1 MTLRPLTSEEAT
13 PSNVFEVETE
23 EKEEEK
29 GFWGHVGDWFS
40 NVGKV
45 TENFNK
51 GYTYDPQGSLDA
63 SYGMAAFGGPVMH
76 INRYKDRDGKSVS
89 SIPSQTQAYKA
100 ATVDVVHDTILN
112 ATALV
117 LESPRVFSP
126 LNKVLPKDRNIDPK
140 ETAIGKLTVGAREK
154 LTTLMGAKQ
163 DWEMSLEEKQLL
175 NDPWAS
181 ISANILAATATG
193 GASAKWKLGS
203 KLGMVP
209 GYDYLPKGA
218 QGIFRW
224 AAFLAAE
231 EHLASFGEGRD
242 KQGSLFDLSPNTPFS
257 IQPEDTYMQ
266 AWRKAA
272 LGNSFTVGGLGTGLR
287 AGAEIPNILRY
298 TFNKQRIKEIN
309 SAKDWLF
316 KNRFQTE
323 DGSSFVKTAEPEV
336 KVDKAVEVDDEAAF
350 QEWLKNP
357 PEEYREI
364 FKEIEKLQGSTDEAF
379 ARQRELFDRMKSGLD
394 EMDTLLK
401 EGSQYDELSPIDQK
415 KVDLEVG
422 MMRDKAKPKN
432 VNEAIE
438 NLIDKPEADVVV
450 RAIDELDDVSA
461 EKIANSEGKVL
472 DQLELEIEN
481 QTKAVDDPLDEARR
495 DITMEGMPESNLYFG
510 GPEDLETEVNKIKRM
525 TDERLTAEIE
535 SNKKFELTEKKLKN
549 RQKKLDDFKPKS
561 ERYNQIHKD
570 LDLGFGAGQDG
581 NRKLTAAE
589 DLEMER
595 ISFEARDIVI
605 ESENLGINKAQNEVY
620 KHNFYQELLKEQA
633 KRLEPKLNFGEAAF
647 IPDDLLLGKTTYGMA
662 ELEFGSRIDQ
672 AAWLLRPGR
681 KRYPPVVKQIIELA
695 QKNGIDINEF
705 RAHGTKVHESIKAQV
720 KDKTGS
726 AKASPDNTAGLTFKV
741 QDQKFGRV
749 VATEKAPDPVVSYV
763 DQWESMSFRDLKKL
777 ASPKTNKELFD
788 LIKNRTGKD
797 FRQFTRKDVIAGLQE
812 LREKGITVRPTNTR
826 PKLKAQREE
835 TKKLIVQKAID
846 QGEVRPSSTKVSEPD
861 DLPIDLDDPK
871 LDAQSLLA
879 QEYNLA
885 KKFEAEDAAKQAALK
900 EADRDEIGY
909 YDMSL
914 EDKKQHGLL
923 DGWERQTEAE
933 MRIEDLNREI
943 EYINDDLNIAES
955 LNNER
960 LSRGLGFSEEIDQGI
975 ETLNLKKQELEIE
988 LARLKG
994 DDSVEFKSLKNIKQ
1008 EVRIMNFDPH
1018 MARVMK
1024 NREDLSQ
1031 MLGDLIWRI
1040 GGDDTKFKFKDDV
1053 KIIKEA
1059 PAEWGGKTNFE
1070 AGKEAGFY
1078 DTLNDH
1084 ITIYEVTNGLKI
1096 SEIQERMAT
1105 AVHEPFHRIQFGYM
1119 TLEEMK
1125 IFDTI
1130 DGQKR
1135 IKLFSQLNPN
1145 IKTEFSQKAT
1155 ATIEKMTVGFQEYSM
1170 LRLSG
1175 MDPFEFAVTNKIG
1188 TWLDANFPR
1197 PDGNSWQ
1204 LGKFHNTL
1212 TTIATVWDRIF
1223 EVVRAFGNYAKGRG
1237 FKTVDSIYEDAFSG
1251 LIAKKRKFNSAVNI
1265 IYAEMESAR
1274 FVDKINKRIDQL
1286 EIAQGDPKALKRV
1299 NELYQ
1304 KDVSE
1309 FEAFKARTDDLVARA
1324 NVLERW
1330 KSDNEGFLNFVDDAI
1345 AKKKKRIDDLK
1356 TLALQGGC

>member
-1 MTLRPLTSEEAT
+1 MTLRPLTSQEAT

-51 GYTYDPQGSLDA
+51 GYKFDPEGSMWSA
-63 SYGMAAFGGPVMH
+63 YSTAAFGGDPGLAP
-76 INRYKDRDGKSVS
+76 IRYKDPEGKSVS
-89 SIPSQTQAYKA
+89 SLPSQTQAYKA
-100 ATVDVVHDTILN
+100 ATVDVVHDTVLN
-112 ATALV
+112 ATALA

-126 LNKVLPKDRNIDPK
+126 LNKILPKDRNIDPK
-140 ETAIGKLTVGAREK
+140 ETAIGKFTVGAREK
-154 LTTLMGAKQ
+154 LTTLMGARQ

-175 NDPWAS
+175 NDLPAS
-181 ISANILAATATG
+181 VAANVYAGIITSGLSTQFQ
-193 GASAKWKLGS
+193 LGS
-203 KLGMVP
+203 KLGMLP

-218 QGIFRW
+218 QGVIRW
-224 AAFLAAE
+224 AAFLGLEEGIAA
-231 EHLASFGEGRD
+231 FGEGRD
-242 KQGSLFDLSPNTPFS
+242 KTGSLWDLSPNTPFS

-266 AWRKAA
+266 AYGKAF
-272 LGNSFTVGGLGTGLR
+272 LGNWSTVGGFGASLRGL
-287 AGAEIPNILRY
+287 AETPNIFRY

-336 KVDKAVEVDDEAAF
+336 KVETDVKADVKTE
-350 QEWLKNP
+350 QP
-357 PEEYREI
+357 
-364 FKEIEKLQGSTDEAF
+364 
-379 ARQRELFDRMKSGLD
+379 
-394 EMDTLLK
+394 
-401 EGSQYDELSPIDQK
+401 
-415 KVDLEVG
+415 
-422 MMRDKAKPKN
+422 KPKN

-461 EKIANSEGKVL
+461 EKIASSEGKVL
-472 DQLELEIEN
+472 DQLELDIEN

-495 DITMEGMPESNLYFG
+495 DITIEDFPRMRIDGSLD
-510 GPEDLETEVNKIKRM
+510 PEDFDQEVLKIKRM
-525 TDERLTAEIE
+525 TDERLNAEIE
-535 SNKKFELTEKKLKN
+535 NNKKFQLTEQKLKN
-549 RQKKLDDFKPKS
+549 RQKKIDDFKPKT
-561 ERYNQIHKD
+561 ERHIQIQKD
-570 LDLGFGAGQDG
+570 IDLGFGSGKDG
-581 NRKLTAAE
+581 NRQLTEAE
-589 DLEMER
+589 DLELER
-595 ISFEARDIVI
+595 ISFEARDIMI
-605 ESENLGINKAQNEVY
+605 EAEDLKIDKAVSDVY
-620 KHNFYQELLKEQA
+620 NHNFYQELLKEQA

-662 ELEFGSRIDQ
+662 ELEFGSRVDQ

-695 QKNGIDINEF
+695 QKNGIDLNEL

-726 AKASPDNTAGLTFKV
+726 AKASPDNTAGLTFNV

-861 DLPIDLDDPK
+861 DLPIDLDDPE

-933 MRIEDLNREI
+933 MRIEELNREL

-955 LNNER
+955 MNNER

-975 ETLNLKKQELEIE
+975 ETLNIKKRDLEIE
-988 LARLKG
+988 LKRLQG
-994 DDSVEFKSLKNIKQ
+994 DDSVEFKPLKNIKQ
-1008 EVRIMNFDPH
+1008 EVRIMNFDPY
-1018 MARVMK
+1018 MSRVMK
-1024 NREDLSQ
+1024 NREALQQ
-1031 MLGDLIWRI
+1031 MLADLIRRV
-1040 GGDDTKFKFKDDV
+1040 GGDDVKFKFKEEV
-1053 KIIKEA
+1053 NLITEA
-1059 PAEWGGKTNFE
+1059 PPEWGGKANFE
-1070 AGKEAGFY
+1070 GGKEAGLY
-1078 DTLNDH
+1078 DALDDH

-1105 AVHEPFHRIQFGYM
+1105 SVHEPFHRIQFGYM

-1197 PDGNSWQ
+1197 VDGNSWQ

-1212 TTIATVWDRIF
+1212 TTIAKVWDRIF

-1237 FKTVDSIYEDAFSG
+1237 FKTVDSIYEEAFSG
-1251 LIAKKRKFNSAVNI
+1251 LMAKKRKFDSAVNV
-1265 IYAEMESAR
+1265 IYSEMESAR
-1274 FVDKINKRIDQL
+1274 LMDKINKRIDL
-1286 EIAQGDPKALKRV
+1286 LKIAQKSNDPAVLKRL
-1299 NELYQ
+1299 NDLYQ
-1304 KDVSE
+1304 KDVTE
-1309 FEAFKARTDDLVARA
+1309 FEAFKAKTDDRIARA
-1324 NVLERW
+1324 QVIDRW
-1330 KSDNEGFLNFVDDAI
+1330 QKDNEGFLNFVDDAI
-1345 AKKKKRIDDLK
+1345 AKKKQRIDDLK
-1356 TLALQGGC
+1356 TQALQGGC

>member
-1 MTLRPLTSEEAT
+1 MTLRPLTSQEAT

-51 GYTYDPQGSLDA
+51 GYKFDPEGSMWSA
-63 SYGMAAFGGPVMH
+63 YSTAAFGGDPGLAP
-76 INRYKDRDGKSVS
+76 IRYKDPEGKSVS
-89 SIPSQTQAYKA
+89 SLPSQTQAYKA
-100 ATVDVVHDTILN
+100 ATVDVVHDTVLN
-112 ATALV
+112 ATALA

-126 LNKVLPKDRNIDPK
+126 LNKILPKDRNIDPK
-140 ETAIGKLTVGAREK
+140 ETAIGKFTVGAREK

-175 NDPWAS
+175 NDLPAS
-181 ISANILAATATG
+181 VAANVYAGIITSGLST
-193 GASAKWKLGS
+193 KFQLGS
-203 KLGMVP
+203 KLGMLP

-218 QGIFRW
+218 QGVIRW
-224 AAFLAAE
+224 AAFLGLEEGIAA
-231 EHLASFGEGRD
+231 FGEGRD
-242 KQGSLFDLSPNTPFS
+242 KTGSLWDLSPNTPFS

-266 AWRKAA
+266 AYGKAF
-272 LGNSFTVGGLGTGLR
+272 LGNWSTVGGFGASLR
-287 AGAEIPNILRY
+287 GVAETPNIARY
-298 TFNKQRIKEIN
+298 TFNKKRIKDIKN
-309 SAKDWLF
+309 AKDWLF

-336 KVDKAVEVDDEAAF
+336 KVETDVKT
-350 QEWLKNP
+350 
-357 PEEYREI
+357 EE
-364 FKEIEKLQGSTDEAF
+364 
-379 ARQRELFDRMKSGLD
+379 
-394 EMDTLLK
+394 
-401 EGSQYDELSPIDQK
+401 P
-415 KVDLEVG
+415 
-422 MMRDKAKPKN
+422 KPKN

-481 QTKAVDDPLDEARR
+481 QTKAADDPLDEARR
-495 DITMEGMPESNLYFG
+495 DITMEREFPEENILSNSEELWG
-510 GPEDLETEVNKIKRM
+510 IDEIKRM
-525 TDERLTAEIE
+525 TDSRLNFEIGR
-535 SNKKFELTEKKLKN
+535 NKKFELTEQKLKN
-549 RQKKLDDFKPKS
+549 RQKKLDDFKPRD
-561 ERYNQIHKD
+561 ERYNQIQKD
-570 LDLGFGAGQDG
+570 LNLGFGAGQDG
-581 NRKLTAAE
+581 NRQFTDAE
-589 DLEMER
+589 NLEMER
-595 ISFEARDIVI
+595 ISFEARDIFTEGEQLKI
-605 ESENLGINKAQNEVY
+605 GKAKTEVF

-672 AAWLLRPGR
+672 AAWLIRPGR
-681 KRYPPVVKQIIELA
+681 KGYPPVSKQIIELA
-695 QKNGIDINEF
+695 QKNGIDLNEL

-720 KDKTGS
+720 KDQTGS
-726 AKASPDNTAGLTFKV
+726 AKASPDNTAGLTFNV

-749 VATEKAPDPVVSYV
+749 VATEKAPDPVVSYS

-777 ASPKTNKELFD
+777 ASPKTNKELSD

-812 LREKGITVRPTNTR
+812 LREKGITVRPTNTK

-933 MRIEDLNREI
+933 MRIEELNREL

-955 LNNER
+955 MNNER

-975 ETLNLKKQELEIE
+975 ETLNIKKRDLEIE
-988 LARLKG
+988 LKRLQG
-994 DDSVEFKSLKNIKQ
+994 DDSVEFKPLKNIRQ

-1024 NREDLSQ
+1024 NREALQQ
-1031 MLGDLIWRI
+1031 MLADLIRRV
-1040 GGDDTKFKFKDDV
+1040 GGDDVKFKFKDEV

-1059 PAEWGGKTNFE
+1059 PDEWGGKATFE
-1070 AGKEAGFY
+1070 AGKEAGHY

-1096 SEIQERMAT
+1096 SEIQERMGT

-1145 IKTEFSQKAT
+1145 VKTEFNQKAT
-1155 ATIEKMTVGFQEYSM
+1155 ATIEKMTVGFQEVSM

-1237 FKTVDSIYEDAFSG
+1237 FKTVDSIYEEAFSG

>member
-1 MTLRPLTSEEAT
+1 MTLRPLTSQEAT

-51 GYTYDPQGSLDA
+51 GYKFDPEGSRWSA
-63 SYGMAAFGGPVMH
+63 YSTAAFGGDPNLGR
-76 INRYKDRDGKSVS
+76 ITYKDPEGKSVS
-89 SIPSQTQAYKA
+89 AIPSQTQAYKA

-140 ETAIGKLTVGAREK
+140 ETAIGKLTVGAREQ

-287 AGAEIPNILRY
+287 AGAELPNIWRY
-298 TFNKQRIKEIN
+298 TFNKQRLKEIN

-323 DGSSFVKTAEPEV
+323 DGSSFIKTAEPEV
-336 KVDKAVEVDDEAAF
+336 KVGKAVEVDDEAAF

-364 FKEIEKLQGSTDEAF
+364 FKEIERLEGSTDEAF

-481 QTKAVDDPLDEARR
+481 QTKIVDTPTTRKFTDDQLTDISDFIRSFEDPSYEKLQNKIDRYLYPEKGDAVTSYPINDKDLVRINDLVDILEESDPKAFPEWEWIRETPEQIKAR
-495 DITMEGMPESNLYFG
+495 T
-510 GPEDLETEVNKIKRM
+510 DLE
-525 TDERLTAEIE
+525 DERLW
-535 SNKKFELTEKKLKN
+535 K
-549 RQKKLDDFKPKS
+549 
-561 ERYNQIHKD
+561 
-570 LDLGFGAGQDG
+570 
-581 NRKLTAAE
+581 
-589 DLEMER
+589 
-595 ISFEARDIVI
+595 
-605 ESENLGINKAQNEVY
+605 INS
-620 KHNFYQELLKEQA
+620 
-633 KRLEPKLNFGEAAF
+633 GEASF

-726 AKASPDNTAGLTFKV
+726 AKASPDNTAGLTFNV

-861 DLPIDLDDPK
+861 DLPIDLNDPK

-923 DGWERQTEAE
+923 DGWERQTETE

-994 DDSVEFKSLKNIKQ
+994 DDSVEFKPLKNIRQ

-1059 PAEWGGKTNFE
+1059 PDEWGGKANFE

-1145 IKTEFSQKAT
+1145 VKTEFSQKAT

>member
-1 MTLRPLTSEEAT
+1 MTLRPLTSQEAT

-51 GYTYDPQGSLDA
+51 GYKFDPEGSMWSA
-63 SYGMAAFGGPVMH
+63 YSTAAFGGDPGLGAY
-76 INRYKDRDGKSVS
+76 RYKDPEGKSVS

-100 ATVDVVHDTILN
+100 ATVDVVHDTVLN

-117 LESPRVFSP
+117 LESPKVFSP
-126 LNKVLPKDRNIDPK
+126 LNKVLPKNRNIDPK
-140 ETAIGKLTVGAREK
+140 ETAIGKLTVGARER
-154 LTTLMGAKQ
+154 LTKIMGAKL
-163 DWEMSLEEKQLL
+163 DHEMSLQEKQLL
-175 NDPWAS
+175 NDLPAS
-181 ISANILAATATG
+181 VAANVYAGIITSGLST
-193 GASAKWKLGS
+193 KFQLGS
-203 KLGMVP
+203 KLGMLP

-218 QGIFRW
+218 QGVIRW
-224 AAFLAAE
+224 WTFLAAE
-231 EHLASFGEGRD
+231 EHLASFAEGRD
-242 KQGSLFDLSPNTPFS
+242 KTGSLFDLWPDTPFS
-257 IQPEDTYMQ
+257 IQPEDTNMQ

-272 LGNSFTVGGLGTGLR
+272 LGNSFFVGGLG
-287 AGAEIPNILRY
+287 AGAKGGVEALKASTEVPNILRY
-298 TFNKQRIKEIN
+298 TFNKNRLKEIN
-309 SAKDWLF
+309 KSKDWLF

-336 KVDKAVEVDDEAAF
+336 KVETDVKT
-350 QEWLKNP
+350 
-357 PEEYREI
+357 EE
-364 FKEIEKLQGSTDEAF
+364 
-379 ARQRELFDRMKSGLD
+379 
-394 EMDTLLK
+394 
-401 EGSQYDELSPIDQK
+401 P
-415 KVDLEVG
+415 
-422 MMRDKAKPKN
+422 KPKN

-495 DITMEGMPESNLYFG
+495 DITMETEFPEENILFT
-510 GPEDLETEVNKIKRM
+510 PENLETEVNKIKRM
-525 TDERLTAEIE
+525 TDERLNAEIE
-535 SNKKFELTEKKLKN
+535 RNKKFQLTEQKLKN
-549 RQKKLDDFKPKS
+549 RQKKLDDFKPRD
-561 ERYNQIHKD
+561 ERYNQIQKD
-570 LDLGFGAGQDG
+570 LNLGFGAGQDG
-581 NRKLTAAE
+581 NRQFTDAE
-589 DLEMER
+589 KLEMER
-595 ISFEARDIVI
+595 ISFEARDIFT
-605 ESENLGINKAQNEVY
+605 ESEQLKIGKAKTEVF

-647 IPDDLLLGKTTYGMA
+647 IPDDLLLGKATYGSA

-672 AAWLLRPGR
+672 AAWLIRPGR
-681 KRYPPVVKQIIELA
+681 KGYPPVTKQITELA
-695 QKNGIDINEF
+695 QKNGIDLNEL

-726 AKASPDNTAGLTFKV
+726 AKASPDNTAGLTFNV

-749 VATEKAPDPVVSYV
+749 VATEKAPDPVVSYA

-923 DGWERQTEAE
+923 DGWERQTETE

-994 DDSVEFKSLKNIKQ
+994 DDSVEFKPLRNIKQ
-1008 EVRIMNFDPH
+1008 EVRIMNFDPY

-1031 MLGDLIWRI
+1031 MLGDLIRRI
-1040 GGDDTKFKFKDDV
+1040 GGDDVKFKFKEEV
-1053 KIIKEA
+1053 NLITEA
-1059 PAEWGGKTNFE
+1059 PPEWGGKANFDG
-1070 AGKEAGFY
+1070 GKEAGRY
-1078 DTLNDH
+1078 DALEDH

-1105 AVHEPFHRIQFGYM
+1105 SVHEPFHRIQFGYM

-1155 ATIEKMTVGFQEYSM
+1155 ATLEKMTVGFQEYSM

-1197 PDGNSWQ
+1197 VDGNSWQ

-1212 TTIATVWDRIF
+1212 TTIAKVWDRIF

-1237 FKTVDSIYEDAFSG
+1237 FKTVDSIYEEAFSG
-1251 LIAKKRKFNSAVNI
+1251 AKKRKFNSAVNV

-1274 FVDKINKRIDQL
+1274 LVDNINKRIDQMK
-1286 EIAQGDPKALKRV
+1286 IASKANDPETLTRV

-1304 KDVSE
+1304 KSVTE
-1309 FEAFKARTDDLVARA
+1309 LEVFRAKTNEQLARA
-1324 NVLERW
+1324 NVIDRW
-1330 KSDNEGFLNFVDDAI
+1330 KKDNEGFLNFVDEAI
-1345 AKKKKRIDDLK
+1345 AKKKQRIDELK
-1356 TLALQGGC
+1356 TQALQGGC